1 MHRKA
6 DEEAIPVGMD
16 DEDPGPLRNRAAIS
30 WGGDNAARCHL
41 GPADLGE
48 LSVVTTRPAPALAEA
63 GRADLRT
70 GRRCRLVPRT
80 RVG

>member
-16 DEDPGPLRNRAAIS
+16 DED
-30 WGGDNAARCHL
+30 NAARRHL

-48 LSVVTTRPAPALAEA
+48 LPVVTTGRRRRADTQRRRRTGIRCREPRRSPVLDVRRPA
-63 GRADLRT
+63 GK
-70 GRRCRLVPRT
+70 
-80 RVG
+80 

>member
-16 DEDPGPLRNRAAIS
+16 DED
-30 WGGDNAARCHL
+30 NAAGRHL

-63 GRADLRT
+63 GGTDLRT
-70 GRRCRLVPRT
+70 DRRCRLVRRT